1 MQVIISSGGVYHAY
15 HAARGAA
22 QAGVLKRF
30 ITGIYLKH
38 ETGIPPSLYR
48 KILLPNYI
56 GHAIQQIPGSHSQ
69 YISYLIRDNLF
80 DWAASQMLA
89 DCDIF
94 HGWNHMSL
102 FTMRRAKRQGART
115 VIERSSAHPVW
126 LDGMLRDEYRR
137 HGLSFPA
144 ANRWLNRKHIQEYEE
159 ADAIFVCSDFV
170 WRTMVE
176 NGVPP
181 HKLRKVTLGFDPSKF
196 HPIPDSKPGNVF
208 RIMFCGAVSLQ
219 KGVQY
224 LLEAFKQLH
233 LPNAE
238 LLLVGGLFPD
248 SRSFL
253 PNYRG
258 LYRHVPYLPHDQLT
272 QLYSSSSVFVLPS
285 LQDGFGMVVYEAA
298 ACGLPVIVSQ
308 NVGAPIRDGQ
318 DGFIVPIR
326 DPNALADRLLQLYK
340 DEPLRHTMGESIRQY
355 VQQFTWEHYHQQL
368 IGHYRE
374 LMG

>member
-30 ITGIYLKH
+30 ITGIYLKP

-144 ANRWLNRKHIQEYEE
+144 YTGQQAGQCI
-159 ADAIFVCSDFV
+159 
-170 WRTMVE
+170 
-176 NGVPP
+176 P
-181 HKLRKVTLGFDPSKF
+181 HHVLRSSQLAEGRSISVG
-196 HPIPDSKPGNVF
+196 
-208 RIMFCGAVSLQ
+208 SLQ
-219 KGVQY
+219 ATPPAQCRITAG
-224 LLEAFKQLH
+224 
-233 LPNAE
+233 
-238 LLLVGGLFPD
+238 
-248 SRSFL
+248 R
-253 PNYRG
+253 RT
-258 LYRHVPYLPHDQLT
+258 VP
-272 QLYSSSSVFVLPS
+272 
-285 LQDGFGMVVYEAA
+285 G
-298 ACGLPVIVSQ
+298 
-308 NVGAPIRDGQ
+308 
-318 DGFIVPIR
+318 
-326 DPNALADRLLQLYK
+326 
-340 DEPLRHTMGESIRQY
+340 
-355 VQQFTWEHYHQQL
+355 
-368 IGHYRE
+368 
-374 LMG
+374 